1 MNSRI
6 AFAIALTAS
15 IAVAGP
21 AKADG
26 WYCTDVIEEAGARSS
41 MTQHF
46 HPDRRPLG
54 GPYQVLSAANFSTG
68 WYNKYPSLA
77 EPFAY
82 PDDVM
87 LTIPTGA
94 DRSRIRYGVLRAGSE
109 ELRLDR
115 FDRWTHAAI
124 GLRAKGKSEVR
135 SLLAHR
141 DWNVSFYDGSDR
153 LVEETRYSLALTV
166 PELEA
171 LYARHLARIQEMGKD
186 VDQRCEPDDVEIVT

>member
-1 MNSRI
+1 
-6 AFAIALTAS
+6 
-15 IAVAGP
+15 
-21 AKADG
+21 
-26 WYCTDVIEEAGARSS
+26 

-46 HPDRRPLG
+46 YPDRRPIG

-94 DRSRIRYGVLRAGSE
+94 DRSRIRYGILRAGSE
-109 ELRLDR
+109 ELRLGR
-115 FDRWTHAAI
+115 YDRWAQAAI
-124 GLRAKGKSEVR
+124 GLRAKGKAEVR

-141 DWNVSFYDGSDR
+141 DWNVSFYDAEDR
-153 LVEETRYSLALTV
+153 LVEETRYSLALTA
-166 PELEA
+166 PELES

-186 VDQRCEPDDVEIVT
+186 VDRRCEIDEEVIVT